1 MHSSR
6 VLAKVQ
12 GRRLCG
18 TFWVTQVI
26 GVTQNVYGRSW
37 WEERVDAV
45 TQAVGGV
52 TNGGWPSR

>member
-18 TFWVTQVI
+18 TFWVTEVI

-45 TQAVGGV
+45 TTGGRPIPSIP
-52 TNGGWPSR
+52 NWP

>member
-12 GRRLCG
+12 GRRLCE

-45 TQAVGGV
+45 T
-52 TNGGWPSR
+52 NGGRPIPSIPNWP